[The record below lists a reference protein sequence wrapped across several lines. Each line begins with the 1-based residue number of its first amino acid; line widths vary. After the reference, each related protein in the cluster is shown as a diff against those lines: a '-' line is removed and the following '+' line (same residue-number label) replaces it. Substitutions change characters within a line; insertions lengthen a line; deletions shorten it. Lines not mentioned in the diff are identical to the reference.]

1 MKNGVFSGGTRLLN
15 SALLGGLMVTLGVVT
30 YPFIDALGLSLG
42 IGNDGFV
49 VSYAYLTLGL
59 TVTGSLILF
68 YCATRILTDWSY
80 GEKSMNSL
88 SSLSILGQV
97 FARRQYS
104 RLFLLS
110 ALVYGAFY
118 ALASGMIVFQPALDF
133 SEVYHVGIPSLSI
146 ATCCGPFGETPEMV
160 IYVTQ
165 HLGLLLVPVNLLL
178 LFSISWLVGLNAS
191 FAAFALSFRTKNIG
205 SSWIGGAGAF
215 LGLFSSCPT
224 CAGLA
229 IIALFGGTGTLSA
242 AFFLG
247 PLQALFVGL
256 SIPMLIGAPI
266 MSARSLRNLE
276 GQGCPRP

>member
-1 MKNGVFSGGTRLLN
+1 MVFSSTIFLVGYL
-15 SALLGGLMVTLGVVT
+15 
-30 YPFIDALGLSLG
+30 PFVLAAYFLSPRRFRNVCL
-42 IGNDGFV
+42 IFA
-49 VSYAYLTLGL
+49 SLFFYA
-59 TVTGSLILF
+59 
-68 YCATRILTDWSY
+68 W
-80 GEKSMNSL
+80 GEREFAWVL
-88 SSLSILGQV
+88 PLSIVGNYV
-97 FARRQYS
+97 AGVWIARARMPM
-104 RLFLLS
+104 R
-110 ALVYGAFY
+110 V
-118 ALASGMIVFQPALDF
+118 LAAAVA
-133 SEVYHVGIPSLSI
+133 
-146 ATCCGPFGETPEMV
+146 
-160 IYVTQ
+160 
-165 HLGLLLVPVNLLL
+165 VNLLL

-256 SIPMLIGAPI
+256 SIPILIGAPI